1 MINFKTIRMKNFLS
15 VGNNFL
21 EISLN
26 TQKMNLVYGK
36 NGSGKSLIL
45 TDSIAFALFGEA
57 FRSINKPQLVNS
69 INRKDCLVEIEF
81 ETKGRDYLIRR
92 GIKPNI
98 FEIYEN
104 GNLIEQEAKANDYQ
118 KMLEDTILR
127 MNYSSFTQTVIVSH
141 ATYSPFLKLVPTQR
155 REVVEKLLDIDIF
168 TKMNALLKDLVS
180 SAKEQLV
187 NIQAN
192 ERIFTES
199 LNIHKDL
206 LQKSESSVETQLNHN
221 SDTLNELR
229 DSLKQKEAELE
240 KWQNSLLSRPDHSS
254 KLNKLK
260 KKLTQ
265 LEEYQTTFR
274 VKTKN
279 LSKEVKFMSEN
290 EVCSVCHQNIDGNF
304 KESYISQKT
313 EELSKLNDGIA
324 LARREIDS
332 THSEIDTLMAE
343 ESLTEDI
350 KRQILLQKNEIASL
364 QKQILVLE
372 EANQKLLQERV
383 LDMESTR
390 NNYEEASQKLK
401 ECMRQKDEILSTQH
415 LNSLATILL
424 KDDGIKTKIIRN
436 YLPLMNKS
444 INKYLEMMDFFV
456 NLHLNDEFKEV
467 IKTPNRADFTYN
479 SFSEGQ
485 KMRIDIAILFTW
497 REISRIK
504 NSVNTNLLIL
514 DEVYDSSLD
523 STGVDDFM
531 KILRGIRG
539 DSNVFI
545 ISHKEEVL
553 SEKFDRTIKVEMKT
567 GFTQVRYS

>member
-1 MINFKTIRMKNFLS
+1 MINFKTVRYKNFLS

-26 TQKMNLVYGK
+26 NCRMTAIKGA
-36 NGSGKSLIL
+36 NGSGKSVFLDAI
-45 TDSIAFALFGEA
+45 TFALFGKA
-57 FRSINKPQLVNS
+57 FRKINKPQLVNT

-81 ETKGRDYLIRR
+81 DVRGKEYLVRR

-104 GNLIEQEAKANDYQ
+104 GTLIEQEARSDDYQ
-118 KMLEDTILR
+118 EMLETTIIR
-127 MNYSSFTQTVIVSH
+127 MNYSAFTQTVVIGH
-141 ATYSPFLKLVPTQR
+141 ATYSSFLKLTPVQR

-168 TKMNALLKDLVS
+168 TKMNVFLKDMIS
-180 SAKEQLV
+180 EAKENL
-187 NIQAN
+187 NIVQAD
-192 ERIFTES
+192 ERVLTES
-199 LNIHKDL
+199 VNIHKDL

-221 SDTLNELR
+221 EHTLSELLAEL
-229 DSLKQKEAELE
+229 SQKTAELE
-240 KWQNSLLSRPDHSS
+240 KEQNSLLTRPDHSS

-260 KKLTQ
+260 KKMTQ

-274 VKTKN
+274 IKTKN
-279 LSKEVKFMSEN
+279 LSKEIKFMSEN
-290 EVCSVCHQNIDGNF
+290 DVCSVCHQNIDGNF
-304 KESYISQKT
+304 KDSYILQKT
-313 EELSKLNDGIA
+313 EELSKLNDGIT
-324 LARREIDS
+324 LARNEITSTDSEIDS
-332 THSEIDTLMAE
+332 LMAE
-343 ESLTEDI
+343 DSLTEQI
-350 KRQILLQKNEIASL
+350 KRDILLLKNDILSIE
-364 QKQILVLE
+364 KQIAALKD
-372 EANQKLLQERV
+372 ANQRLQQEKI
-383 LDMESTR
+383 LDMVDTR
-390 NNYEEASQKLK
+390 TSYETAVSKMK
-401 ECMRQKDEILSTQH
+401 ECQQRKDEILSTQH

-456 NLHLNDEFKEV
+456 NLHLNDEFEEV
-467 IKTPNRADFTYN
+467 IKTPNRADFSYN

-523 STGVDDFM
+523 ATGVDDFM

-539 DSNVFI
+539 NTNVFI
-545 ISHKEEVL
+545 ISHKDEIL

>member
-1 MINFKTIRMKNFLS
+1 MINFKTVRYKNFLS

-26 TQKMNLVYGK
+26 NCRMTAIKGA
-36 NGSGKSLIL
+36 NGSGKSVFLDAI
-45 TDSIAFALFGEA
+45 TFALFGKA
-57 FRSINKPQLVNS
+57 FRKINKPQLVNT
-69 INRKDCLVEIEF
+69 INRKDCLVEIQFDVRGKE
-81 ETKGRDYLIRR
+81 YLVRR

-104 GNLIEQEAKANDYQ
+104 GTLIEQEARSDDYQ
-118 KMLEDTILR
+118 EMLETTIIR
-127 MNYSSFTQTVIVSH
+127 MNYSAFTQTVVIGH
-141 ATYSPFLKLVPTQR
+141 ATYSSFLKLTPVQR

-168 TKMNALLKDLVS
+168 TKMNVFLKDMIS
-180 SAKEQLV
+180 EAKENL
-187 NIQAN
+187 NIVQAD
-192 ERIFTES
+192 ERVLTES
-199 LNIHKDL
+199 VNIHKDL

-221 SDTLNELR
+221 EHTLSELLAEL
-229 DSLKQKEAELE
+229 SQKTAELE
-240 KWQNSLLSRPDHSS
+240 KDQNSLLTRPDHSS

-260 KKLTQ
+260 KKMTQ

-274 VKTKN
+274 IKTKN
-279 LSKEVKFMSEN
+279 LSKEIKFMSEN
-290 EVCSVCHQNIDGNF
+290 DVCSVCHQNIDGNF
-304 KESYISQKT
+304 KDSYILQKT
-313 EELSKLNDGIA
+313 EELSKLNDGIT
-324 LARREIDS
+324 LARNEITSTDSEIDS
-332 THSEIDTLMAE
+332 LMAE
-343 ESLTEDI
+343 DSLTEQI
-350 KRQILLQKNEIASL
+350 KRDILLLKNDILSIE
-364 QKQILVLE
+364 KQIAALKD
-372 EANQKLLQERV
+372 ANQRLQQEKI
-383 LDMESTR
+383 LDMVDTR
-390 NNYEEASQKLK
+390 TSYETAVSKMK
-401 ECMRQKDEILSTQH
+401 ECQQRKDEILSTQH

-456 NLHLNDEFKEV
+456 NLHLNDEFEEV
-467 IKTPNRADFTYN
+467 IKTPNRADFSYN

-523 STGVDDFM
+523 ATGVDDFM

-539 DSNVFI
+539 NTNVFI
-545 ISHKEEVL
+545 ISHKDEIL